1 MVDGR
6 AYRAA
11 HGHFR
16 PAQLWSAAR
25 KAHLVMWVRDP
36 VERIRSWYDFW
47 SATPPTGEAHHQAF
61 KAANMSLAEFA
72 AWDVV
77 VGQFEHIFL
86 DGTDGLEDFD
96 FIGFTEHFEDD
107 LHRLAKQFVWKPTP
121 NIIHANRT
129 PRPPSPIDATTRA
142 VITQHHGFEIDFYQR
157 ALERR

>member
-25 KAHLVMWVRDP
+25 RARLVMWMRDP

-47 SATPPTGEAHHQAF
+47 HAMPVTEEVNHRTF
-61 KAANMSLAEFA
+61 KESEMSLAEFA

-86 DGTDGLEDFD
+86 DGTDGLDDFD
-96 FIGFTEHFEDD
+96 FIGFTEHFEED
-107 LHRLAKQFVWKPTP
+107 LHRLARRLAWQTTP
-121 NIIHANRT
+121 AVAHANRT
-129 PRPPSPIDATTRA
+129 PRAPSPVDATARA
-142 VITQHHGFEIDFYQR
+142 AIAEHHDFEIDFYRR